1 MCDPKLGEVAA
12 LERKVLTRMKQ
23 IALWSAIIGSV
34 LVLMAGCTNSSSS
47 SSSSQEHKGSTQ
59 EKASTQEQKAYTP
72 HINPAQFTTKIDNEY
87 LPLKPGTVFL
97 YKGGTERDR
106 MTVTHSTKK
115 VMGVECVVV
124 DDRAWEDGKLIEKTY
139 DWFTQ
144 DDKGNVWYFGED
156 TKEYENGKVT
166 STKGSWEAGVDGAK
180 PGIIMQAEP
189 KVGQTYH
196 QEYYPGE
203 AEDMAKVQSLD
214 ESVTVPYGSFDHV
227 LETREWTPLEP
238 VFFEKKFYV
247 RGVGPLGNPWDLALV
262 DVKRS

>member
-1 MCDPKLGEVAA
+1 MYNPTHGEVAA
-12 LERKVLTRMKQ
+12 LERKVLTLMRQ
-23 IALWSAIIGSV
+23 ITLWSAIIASV
-34 LVLMAGCTNSSSS
+34 LVLMAGCTN

-59 EKASTQEQKAYTP
+59 EKASTQEHKAYTP

-87 LPLKPGTVFL
+87 LPLKPGTTFV
-97 YKGGTERDR
+97 YEGKGERDEMR
-106 MTVTHSTKK
+106 VTHSTKM

-124 DDRAWEDGKLIEKTY
+124 DDRAWEEGKLIEKTY

-144 DDKGNVWYFGED
+144 DKEGSVWYFGED
-156 TKEYENGKVT
+156 TKEYKNGKVV

-189 KVGQTYH
+189 KVGQSYR

-203 AEDMAKVQSLD
+203 AEDMAKVQSLN

-238 VFFEKKFYV
+238 SYDEHKYYA
-247 RGVGPLGNPWDLALV
+247 RGVGQVYGGGSELV
-262 DVKRS
+262 DVQTG